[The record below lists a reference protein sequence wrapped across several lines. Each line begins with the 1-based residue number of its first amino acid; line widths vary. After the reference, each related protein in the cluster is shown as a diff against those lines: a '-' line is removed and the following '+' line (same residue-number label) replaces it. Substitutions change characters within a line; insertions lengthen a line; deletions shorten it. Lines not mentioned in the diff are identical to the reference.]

1 MLYFILYLLN
11 LTYDVKKKNIKKHP
25 NDLLNYLHVYFYQ

>member
-1 MLYFILYLLN
+1 MLYFIQLLLN
-11 LTYDVKKKNIKKHP
+11 LFYDVKKVKTLKHP